1 MTTDFDISWPFDRFE
16 GSEKRQFNLD
26 LRKLG
31 GRDGREPRIRAA
43 GFDCAARHNL
53 WKWFVGLDM
62 ADTSAQIA
70 SLVQRDE
77 CAAEPPAH
85 LIRVSGRRRNPAYV
99 PGYRLM
105 RDAEE

>member
-53 WKWFVGLDM
+53 
-62 ADTSAQIA
+62 
-70 SLVQRDE
+70 
-77 CAAEPPAH
+77 
-85 LIRVSGRRRNPAYV
+85 
-99 PGYRLM
+99 
-105 RDAEE
+105 